1 MELWLLEGRDRLR
14 QCPNGDLITTC
25 RQANIQTVISPCIG
39 QRSAATFSRG
49 LAHRAWNMLPTLVK
63 SEKNKK
69 NEQRQCSAACRGV

>member
-1 MELWLLEGRDRLR
+1 MLYLDEARLD
-14 QCPNGDLITTC
+14 GDLITTC